1 MTDKNTP
8 TLIEGKDF
16 YFNEQGLMVLTKSY
30 HLKRG
35 HCCHSGCKHCPY
47 EHTENFDP
55 DIPSELHNFEP
66 TDQQRA
72 EELLKKYED

>member
-16 YFNEQGLMVLTKSY
+16 YLNEQGLMVLTKGY

-35 HCCHSGCKHCPY
+35 YCCHSGCQHCPY
-47 EHTENFDP
+47 EHTEKFNP
-55 DIPSELHNFEP
+55 DIPSELQNFEP
-66 TDQQRA
+66 SDEERA